1 MQSKEFYADKVAK
14 VYFESETNCLYLHY
28 LSQVPND
35 DSFVKIN
42 TAVLDAFKSLNTPN
56 FVADIRKMGII
67 SLKSQQWV
75 VEKLLPGMFAHL
87 KGKKLYHAQLLD
99 PKEILAKVSGNNI
112 KQKSTSVS
120 DKMEMEQF
128 SSEEELRKV
137 LLSKRSV

>member
-1 MQSKEFYADKVAK
+1 MKEFYSDKVAK
-14 VYFESETNCLYLHY
+14 VYFDPETDCLYLQY

-35 DSFVKIN
+35 DSFIKIN
-42 TAVLDAFKSLNTPN
+42 SAVLSAFRSLQTQN

-75 VEKLLPGMFAHL
+75 VDQLLPGMFAHL
-87 KGKKLYHAQLLD
+87 NGKKLYHAQLLD

-128 SSEEELRKV
+128 SNEADLRRA
-137 LLSKRSV
+137 LLARLA